1 MNMPTAVTGR
11 LGRLQKAILRIALQN
26 REAEERNGQD
36 EWGADI
42 LDTEA
47 IVAHLELSG
56 SISMHDER
64 GQRFYSTTVI
74 TDKAQIGKTE
84 YLSAKASVHS
94 SMRILERRGLL
105 VGVRGL
111 TGWSGANLT
120 AEGVQVAQRLGTF

>member
-11 LGRLQKAILRIALQN
+11 LGRLQKAILRIALRN

-36 EWGADI
+36 NWGADI

-47 IVAHLELSG
+47 IVAHLELSD
-56 SISMHDER
+56 SISIHDER
-64 GQRFYSTTVI
+64 GQRLYSTTVLHGSA
-74 TDKAQIGKTE
+74 KIGKTE
-84 YLSAKASVHS
+84 YLSAKASVHA

-105 VGVRGL
+105 AGLRGL

-120 AEGVQVAQRLGTF
+120 AEGVRVAQSLGPF